1 MVVLNDAIF
10 GIMKT
15 VMSIWEHS
23 FVTVDNGREM
33 FQVKLDMTQ
42 DNGGIIYIIIDSL
55 RSIAM

>member
-42 DNGGIIYIIIDSL
+42 DNGGIIYIIVDSL